1 MVTNSQKLLGI
12 LVSATCLLLTGCQGM
27 MGTIGG
33 ERVCL
38 NLKSVTANPTEQ
50 TVRRIVKR
58 LEKELQF
65 QQVYYVSEELRL
77 GAVVPKDVVS
87 RTVLSN
93 SKSYPGWD
101 LDIIYFPDNF
111 GLRCIVSTSIPSDS
125 SNLILAQRVTEKLKE
140 MFPGSAPWNCTSY
153 RDFLGP

>member
-1 MVTNSQKLLGI
+1 MVTNSQKLLVI
-12 LVSATCLLLTGCQGM
+12 LVSATCLLLIGCQGM
-27 MGTIGG
+27 MGTLGG

-38 NLKSVTANPTEQ
+38 NLNSVTTNPTEQ

-65 QQVYYVSEELRL
+65 QQVYYDSEELRL
-77 GAVVPKDVVS
+77 GSSVPNDLVS

-93 SKSYPGWD
+93 SKSYPRWD
-101 LDIIYFPDNF
+101 LVIIYFPDNF
-111 GLRCIVSTSIPSDS
+111 QLECIVTTSIPSDS
-125 SNLILAQRVTEKLKE
+125 SNVILAHRVTAELKE
-140 MFPGSAPWNCTSY
+140 MFPGSAPRNCTPY